1 MKVQRSPNRLYVLNL
16 DRVDPVCLLSS
27 MDDSAWKWHARYGH
41 LNFQA
46 LRQLGQKE
54 MVRGLPC
61 INHVDQVCDGCL
73 IGKQRRA
80 PFPREGN
87 FRASK
92 ALELVH
98 GDLCGPIT
106 PTTPAGNRYF
116 LLVVDDFSRFM
127 WIVLLKT
134 KDQAL
139 QAFRIIKMAAEVESE
154 AKLKALRT
162 DRGVSSSLMHSPNF
176 AKLK

>member
-1 MKVQRSPNRLYVLNL
+1 MDLGNL
-16 DRVDPVCLLSS
+16 DLADPVCLMTS
-27 MDDSAWKWHARYGH
+27 MEDSAWMWHARYGH

-61 INHVDQVCDGCL
+61 VNHVEQLCDGCL
-73 IGKQRRA
+73 VGKQRRSL
-80 PFPREGN
+80 FLREGQY
-87 FRASK
+87 RASK
-92 ALELVH
+92 VLELVH

-106 PTTPAGNRYF
+106 PATPAGNKYF
-116 LLVVDDFSRFM
+116 LLIIDDFSRYM

-139 QAFRIIKMAAEVESE
+139 QDFRIVKMAAEEIGRAHV
-154 AKLKALRT
+154 
-162 DRGVSSSLMHSPNF
+162 
-176 AKLK
+176 

>member
-1 MKVQRSPNRLYVLNL
+1 
-16 DRVDPVCLLSS
+16 
-27 MDDSAWKWHARYGH
+27 
-41 LNFQA
+41 
-46 LRQLGQKE
+46 

-61 INHVDQVCDGCL
+61 IDHVEQVCDGCL
-73 IGKQRRA
+73 VGKQRRA
-80 PFPREGN
+80 SFPREGN

-106 PTTPAGNRYF
+106 PATPAGNKYF
-116 LLVVDDFSRFM
+116 LLIVDDFSRYM

-139 QAFRIIKMAAEVESE
+139 EAFRKVKMVAEVESE

-162 DRGVSSSLMHSPNF
+162 DRGVSSSLVNSQNF
-176 AKLK
+176 AKHMGSNGILRRHIHRSKTVLWNGGIKPWWRWHEAC